1 MDLDI
6 DVGRL
11 KLLKANHLSQKYSLE
26 DQILKSFPKSIA
38 SLEQQIAGYKKDM
51 AYLAEETKP
60 IESGATYTGTTEA
73 GGSFTFTQLKPGA
86 YEIVELSAPE
96 GWQKDPQTYT
106 TTVVSGDTVSYI
118 LKNQANPGLK
128 ILKYDRKTYE
138 VLSGVTFEIFRDG
151 VSLGKFQTEAESENF
166 RRCPQRSRINYQEK
180 ISRAAGMQRTGPER
194 PGALCY

>member
-1 MDLDI
+1 MSDAFQIVCQFLYCLYWES
-6 DVGRL
+6 VL
-11 KLLKANHLSQKYSLE
+11 NTLSFF
-26 DQILKSFPKSIA
+26 D
-38 SLEQQIAGYKKDM
+38 
-51 AYLAEETKP
+51 
-60 IESGATYTGTTEA
+60 
-73 GGSFTFTQLKPGA
+73 GGDG
-86 YEIVELSAPE
+86 
-96 GWQKDPQTYT
+96 YT